1 MKKEVS
7 KKDIEKEVLLEGDM
21 SWSDKIKSLLPN
33 FRYNVGGKNALNPFN
48 RKAIRQIDADRKQ
61 KLDTIINAAAND
73 ILKRMDAHIKTIAPN
88 FPNDPDSKNF
98 ITACDHI
105 AQVYEWIV
113 NATKTNPPQLQI
125 DAANK
130 IIRDLSEYVKYFD
143 EVKLAAKYSGL
154 NEDFYGENI
163 ELGQEHGLIGELL
176 DSNAKNARSRYKSRT
191 PQGEPKK
198 PKTTKT
204 KQLESLTLPML
215 LTGIGGSLKGFEWIV
230 NAPWFIDLFKEII
243 EVPTIETVRRV
254 VLEAANAFTTIG
266 IGEGLT
272 QILNRFVDAGIDI
285 HSSGPEIVEGI
296 AKLGGGDPQKGID
309 FLCANDG
316 IFANPSGARTV
327 LEELVK
333 NPTGHGAEA
342 QEIFTGTWAGTGGEA
357 GDLLVCK
364 AGGILRKIVYT
375 SLIKTVPIVV
385 FKQAVTYGAGLAVA
399 QGLGAIVAPLGIS
412 MVAAGAIVFLFRRK
426 GIKDSRHATLE
437 ALYQMIREVPPQPN
451 NQLLLPPGPSQNQI
465 SGGKGK
471 RKPDFS
477 KLSADDTEFEPVD
490 EPQGQRQL
498 GQGVTISGGGKER
511 GRPDSNKLDAQ
522 DTEFEPVDEPQG
534 QRQLGAGAKRL
545 GTGQSETKP
554 TGQEQPKSKKPYT
567 QLNNS
572 LTNFFK
578 NLLDIRKQGQQ
589 NLQEEFEAV
598 KGLRTPQNKVMLNNF
613 IISVKK
619 LRTLAKF
626 INKLSQT
633 NIKNQELN
641 DLIRKI
647 VQNKSHRTIIY
658 ISDLLEKSNT
668 DMVNKFIEIY
678 MQYIKSGKNN
688 FRDIQSIID
697 SQLNEAKNTKDAVI
711 TSNTNKLNLKEFNEY
726 FKFYLKDLYQLF
738 ALINKLRNTEQ
749 KVTTKATTKPV
760 NKQQTTDDDDIYTK
774 ANNAYSLEEGKKKKT
789 KYSKKASEFIGKE
802 ISHLKKDKGYPQ
814 DKAVAAAINVAK
826 DKGMKVGAKKKKKK
840 ISEEAPTIAP
850 PKPKTPT
857 TVPTTVPT
865 TPYRPKTK
873 TPPKAGKEQLPNWLS
888 FKSLGLN

>member
-48 RKAIRQIDADRKQ
+48 RAAIRKIDADRKAEIERIMADSAR
-61 KLDTIINAAAND
+61 DT
-73 ILKRMDAHIKTIAPN
+73 LKRLKNEIDRIAPN
-88 FPNDPDSKNF
+88 FPNDTDSRKF
-98 ITACDHI
+98 IEAVEYI
-105 AQVYEWIV
+105 AFVYENV
-113 NATKTNPPQLQI
+113 KAATQKNPPEMNV

-130 IIRDLSEYVKYFD
+130 IINGLSQYVKYFD
-143 EVKLAAKYSGL
+143 EVKLQARYSFV
-154 NEDFYGENI
+154 NEEI
-163 ELGQEHGLIGELL
+163 ELNDESEVLDELF
-176 DSNAKNARSRYKSRT
+176 DTRGKKTRDDFRSRT
-191 PQGEPKK
+191 PQGAARK
-198 PKTTKT
+198 PETTKT
-204 KQLESLTLPML
+204 QQLKSNRLPASLAKIGAALGALGWLSKIPTLINML
-215 LTGIGGSLKGFEWIV
+215 RTSSS
-230 NAPWFIDLFKEII
+230 
-243 EVPTIETVRRV
+243 EVVANDI
-254 VLEAANAFTTIG
+254 LENSNYIKP
-266 IGEGLT
+266 GEGVT
-272 QILNRFVDAGIDI
+272 QFLNRTLGDEGVNLSPNSTGADFLDA
-285 HSSGPEIVEGI
+285 VT
-296 AKLGGGDPQKGID
+296 KLGGGDTKLGIES
-309 FLCANDG
+309 L
-316 IFANPSGARTV
+316 GAISDNA
-327 LEELVK
+327 K
-333 NPTGHGAEA
+333 NVITQIYQNHSKYDSTSLG
-342 QEIFTGTWAGTGGEA
+342 QLFTGNWAGTGA
-357 GDLLVCK
+357 LKGDLLVTK
-364 AGGILRKIVYT
+364 AGTEIIDYDVLVETLDTFKDTVLSAAVVGI
-375 SLIKTVPIVV
+375 
-385 FKQAVTYGAGLAVA
+385 
-399 QGLGAIVAPLGIS
+399 GAILLPLGIS
-412 MVAAGAIVFLFRRK
+412 MIAAGALVKLARLK
-426 GIKDSRHATLE
+426 GLNDSRHATLE
-437 ALYQMIREVPPQPN
+437 TLYQMMREVPSTPN
-451 NQLLLPPGPSQNQI
+451 NSSIEDSSPQDPQSNQLVKRERDPQQRRRNPQQLGAGEEIETQKQI
-465 SGGKGK
+465 GGRPKPLELTGK
-471 RKPDFS
+471 KRSFS
-477 KLSADDTEFEPVD
+477 DKLGDYAQDVEAEPVD
-490 EPQGQRQL
+490 EKPPVNKPKPEPQGQPQGQRQL
-498 GQGVTISGGGKER
+498 G
-511 GRPDSNKLDAQ
+511 
-522 DTEFEPVDEPQG
+522 
-534 QRQLGAGAKRL
+534 
-545 GTGQSETKP
+545 TGQTETKP
-554 TGQEQPKSKKPYT
+554 TGQEQSKTKKPYT

-633 NIKNQELN
+633 DIKNQELN

-647 VQNKSHRTIIY
+647 VQNKSHRTIVY

-711 TSNTNKLNLKEFNEY
+711 TSNTNRLNLKEFNEY

-749 KVTTKATTKPV
+749 KSTT
-760 NKQQTTDDDDIYTK
+760 
-774 ANNAYSLEEGKKKKT
+774 EEQPLNEKKN

-814 DKAVAAAINVAK
+814 DRAVAAAIDIAK
-826 DKGMKVGAKKKKKK
+826 EKGMKVGAKKKKKK

-857 TVPTTVPT
+857 TKPKPATPYKPKTKTPPKAGNTETAPSKPKTPTTVPT
-865 TPYRPKTK
+865 TPKPATPYRPKTK

>member
-48 RKAIRQIDADRKQ
+48 RAAIRKIDADRKAEIERIMADSAR
-61 KLDTIINAAAND
+61 DT
-73 ILKRMDAHIKTIAPN
+73 LKRLKNEIDRIAPN
-88 FPNDPDSKNF
+88 FPNDTDSRKF
-98 ITACDHI
+98 IEAVEYI
-105 AQVYEWIV
+105 AFVYENV
-113 NATKTNPPQLQI
+113 KAATQKNPPEMNV

-130 IIRDLSEYVKYFD
+130 IINGLSQYVKYFD
-143 EVKLAAKYSGL
+143 EVKLQARYSFV
-154 NEDFYGENI
+154 NEEI
-163 ELGQEHGLIGELL
+163 ELNDESEVLDELF
-176 DSNAKNARSRYKSRT
+176 DTRGKKTRDDFRSRT
-191 PQGEPKK
+191 PQGAARK
-198 PKTTKT
+198 PETTKT
-204 KQLESLTLPML
+204 QQLKSNRLPASLAKIGAALGALGWLSKIPTLINML
-215 LTGIGGSLKGFEWIV
+215 RTSSS
-230 NAPWFIDLFKEII
+230 
-243 EVPTIETVRRV
+243 EVVANDI
-254 VLEAANAFTTIG
+254 LENSNYIKP
-266 IGEGLT
+266 GEGVT
-272 QILNRFVDAGIDI
+272 QFLNRTLGDEGVNLSPNSTGADFLDA
-285 HSSGPEIVEGI
+285 VT
-296 AKLGGGDPQKGID
+296 KLGGGDTKLGIES
-309 FLCANDG
+309 L
-316 IFANPSGARTV
+316 GAISDNA
-327 LEELVK
+327 K
-333 NPTGHGAEA
+333 NVITQIYQNHSKYDSTSLG
-342 QEIFTGTWAGTGGEA
+342 QLFTGNWAGTGA
-357 GDLLVCK
+357 LKGDLLVTK
-364 AGGILRKIVYT
+364 AGTEIIDYDVLVETLDTFKDTVLSAAVVGI
-375 SLIKTVPIVV
+375 
-385 FKQAVTYGAGLAVA
+385 
-399 QGLGAIVAPLGIS
+399 GAILLPLGIS
-412 MVAAGAIVFLFRRK
+412 MIAAGALVKLARLK
-426 GIKDSRHATLE
+426 GLNDSRHATLE
-437 ALYQMIREVPPQPN
+437 TLYQMMREVPSTPN
-451 NQLLLPPGPSQNQI
+451 NSSIEDSSPQDPQSNQLVKRERDPQQRRRNPQQLGAGEEIETQKQI
-465 SGGKGK
+465 GGRPKPLELTGK
-471 RKPDFS
+471 KRSFS
-477 KLSADDTEFEPVD
+477 DKLGDYAQDVEAEPVD
-490 EPQGQRQL
+490 EKPPVNKPKPEPQGQPQGQRQL
-498 GQGVTISGGGKER
+498 G
-511 GRPDSNKLDAQ
+511 
-522 DTEFEPVDEPQG
+522 
-534 QRQLGAGAKRL
+534 
-545 GTGQSETKP
+545 TGQTETKP
-554 TGQEQPKSKKPYT
+554 TGQEQSKTKKPYT

-633 NIKNQELN
+633 DIKNQELN

-647 VQNKSHRTIIY
+647 VQNKSHRTIVY

-697 SQLNEAKNTKDAVI
+697 SQLNEAKNTRDAVI
-711 TSNTNKLNLKEFNEY
+711 TSNTNRLNLKEFNEY

-749 KVTTKATTKPV
+749 KSTT
-760 NKQQTTDDDDIYTK
+760 
-774 ANNAYSLEEGKKKKT
+774 EEQPLNEKKN

-814 DKAVAAAINVAK
+814 DRAVAAAIDIAK
-826 DKGMKVGAKKKKKK
+826 EKGMKVGAKKKKKK

-857 TVPTTVPT
+857 TKPKPATPYKPKTKTPPKAGNTETAPSKPKTPTTVPT
-865 TPYRPKTK
+865 TPKPATPYRPKTK